1 MNVIRKIMKPFSL
14 NLIEIVRFM
23 KKKIAQIAKKHLE
36 SRRTQSESEQE
47 MRNKEKLHTFLKMRQ
62 CSAQLYPLDY
72 ILKMRQC
79 SPINFCYYVVKG
91 ESTRGTILE
100 PLRDSGMW
108 IQACDY
114 TYSCISCHSIKI
126 GRFRFYI

>member
-1 MNVIRKIMKPFSL
+1 MKPFGP

-36 SRRTQSESEQE
+36 SRTQSESEQE
-47 MRNKEKLHTFLKMRQ
+47 RRNKEKLHTFKKMRQ

-79 SPINFCYYVVKG
+79 SPINFV
-91 ESTRGTILE
+91 T
-100 PLRDSGMW
+100 M
-108 IQACDY
+108 
-114 TYSCISCHSIKI
+114 
-126 GRFRFYI
+126 